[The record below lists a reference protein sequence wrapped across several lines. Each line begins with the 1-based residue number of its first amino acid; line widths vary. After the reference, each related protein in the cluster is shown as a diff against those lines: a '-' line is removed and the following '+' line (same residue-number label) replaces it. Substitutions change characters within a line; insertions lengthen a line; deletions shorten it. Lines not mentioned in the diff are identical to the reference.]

1 MPYTY
6 GTSAVKILNIDS
18 IILDDGVLPQVEIA
32 GSALKDGVSFVDAQN
47 SEIKTA
53 DGNSQS
59 TSEKTTISADAIGL
73 NSTTMDSIKAMH
85 SKEVML
91 TIEFAGSDEKLET
104 TGILAVLRNVKGNDV
119 PFLNISMEQS
129 DYDVDTVSVWS

>member
-1 MPYTY
+1 MAYTY

-18 IILDDGVLPQVEIA
+18 IVLNGTITIT

-73 NSTTMDSIKAMH
+73 TSTVMGSIKALH
-85 SKEVML
+85 SSTVAL
-91 TIEFAGSDEKLET
+91 VIEFAGSADKLT
-104 TGILAVLRNVKGNDV
+104 TSGILSVLRNVKGNDV